1 MPEFI
6 STRCRFENC
15 QSCTDL
21 ACAHDCHSAENFEF
35 EETAAASPLPPA
47 PPRTSRQN
55 DDGTWSPATPLGF
68 QGDRLDVEVF
78 GSGPWGWAAYR
89 GGERVASGRAR
100 TRLGLLLSIARIRL
114 ARRVMRR
121 G

>member
-1 MPEFI
+1 MTEFI

-15 QSCTDL
+15 QGCTDL
-21 ACAHDCHSAENFEF
+21 ACAHDCHSVENFEF
-35 EETAAASPLPPA
+35 EEETAGLPA
-47 PPRTSRQN
+47 PRTSRQN

-68 QGDRLDVEVF
+68 QGHRLSVEVSGF
-78 GSGPWGWAAYR
+78 GPWEWVAYR

-100 TRLGLLLSIARIRL
+100 TWAGVLLAVVRVRL
-114 ARRVMRR
+114 ARRAVRR